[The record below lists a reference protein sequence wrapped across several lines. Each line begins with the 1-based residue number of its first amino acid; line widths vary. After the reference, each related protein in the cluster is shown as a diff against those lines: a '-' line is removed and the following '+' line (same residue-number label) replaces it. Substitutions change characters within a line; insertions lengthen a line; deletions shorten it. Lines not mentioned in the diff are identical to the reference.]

1 MADSAITAAPVID
14 TVAELRAGRRQAI
27 GAAVIGNILEWYDFS
42 IYAFVA
48 TIIAKKFF
56 PAGDDVAA
64 LLSTFAAFG
73 IGFLARPLGGIVIG
87 RLADQR
93 GRKFALILTIL
104 MMAAGT
110 VGIAVTSPRSAPG
123 EAFP

>member
-1 MADSAITAAPVID
+1 MVDSAIEAAPEEGFD
-14 TVAELRAGRRQAI
+14 AAELRAGRRQAI

-42 IYAFVA
+42 AYAFVA
-48 TIIAKKFF
+48 TIIAKRFF
-56 PAGDDVAA
+56 PAGDDIAA

-87 RLADQR
+87 RLADRR

-104 MMAAGT
+104 MMAGGT
-110 VGIAVTSPRSAPG
+110 VAIGLIPG
-123 EAFP
+123 